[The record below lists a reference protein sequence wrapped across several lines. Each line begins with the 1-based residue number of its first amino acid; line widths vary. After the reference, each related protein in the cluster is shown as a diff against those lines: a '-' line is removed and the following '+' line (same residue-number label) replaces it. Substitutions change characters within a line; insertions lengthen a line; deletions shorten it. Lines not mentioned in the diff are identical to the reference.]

1 MSANIST
8 DQELDRLLSMRE
20 ASSIPLP
27 PEIALSEPGDSRR
40 FFAWLLPY
48 RLLGFEDHPVVQML
62 RSTETERMMAA
73 SVSRAHYLDRI
84 SHYGSYL
91 NGSKLR
97 IVDLV
102 GPTRDDQSAPAAS
115 DPDRTCTAHNPTRR
129 RPTDADADVE
139 DPEGGA

>member
-1 MSANIST
+1 MTANIST

-20 ASSIPLP
+20 ASNIPLP

-48 RLLGFEDHPVVQML
+48 RFLGFEDHPVVQML
-62 RSTETERMMAA
+62 KSSETERMMAA
-73 SVSRAHYLDRI
+73 SVSRAHYLDRV

-91 NGSKLR
+91 NGPKLR
-97 IVDLV
+97 IVDLA
-102 GPTRDDQSAPAAS
+102 GPTRDDNCAPAAS
-115 DPDRTCTAHNPTRR
+115 DPDCTGTAHNPNRR
-129 RPTDADADVE
+129 RPTDAYADVE